1 MASQLDKS
9 PEIKQDNF
17 HIDENQVRLDFG
29 RLTTTTEGFHRCSTP
44 KSSTI
49 GDETQEIVD
58 ISKQCLPSESIFT
71 EEEDEVSDNDMSS
84 DTELH
89 HWPSSEAD
97 NDDDYDESGSSRCCD
112 PYESYDWEC

>member
-29 RLTTTTEGFHRCSTP
+29 RLTTTEGFHRCSTP

-71 EEEDEVSDNDMSS
+71 EEDEVLDDDMSS

-89 HWPSSEAD
+89 HWPSSEV
-97 NDDDYDESGSSRCCD
+97 DYDESGSSRCCD
-112 PYESYDWEC
+112 PYESYD